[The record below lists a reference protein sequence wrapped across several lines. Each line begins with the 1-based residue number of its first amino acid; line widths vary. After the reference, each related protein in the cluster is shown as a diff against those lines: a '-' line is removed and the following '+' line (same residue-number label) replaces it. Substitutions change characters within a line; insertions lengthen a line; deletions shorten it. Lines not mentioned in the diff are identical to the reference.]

1 MVRSSKLS
9 RQVLLTLIVQKEL
22 SVGSGRPILSIEL
35 ADRDYIVVRQHI
47 LALFILLDD
56 GVLWRSV
63 EISELF
69 RNFLAHL
76 VLLFYW

>member
-1 MVRSSKLS
+1 M
-9 RQVLLTLIVQKEL
+9 QKEL
-22 SVGSGRPILSIEL
+22 RVGSGRPILSIEL

-56 GVLWRSV
+56 GVLRGSV

-76 VLLFYW
+76 VLFLLVN